1 MRTFLEIL
9 TAYMTCQRDEA
20 MSKVK
25 ALREREAKE
34 TKQHGLEVQEFDRTL
49 HHDKSIL
56 GFVKAKLKKRPA
68 IEDAADRRC
77 TVIL

>member
-1 MRTFLEIL
+1 
-9 TAYMTCQRDEA
+9 MTCQRDEA